1 MMSDAARTTE
11 RILTHDTAGRN
22 QTGGTDEAE
31 ADDEGRNQYEKA
43 YRNHRRKASGA
54 DHRDPQDLS
63 RGVVRAM
70 RPESANGNGRR
81 RITYRPGDPA
91 HDLSLGRN
99 GASAFH
105 GIAGWLAADLSQ
117 VARLSR
123 TLSENR
129 DRCGSKQQFS

>member
-11 RILTHDTAGRN
+11 RILAHGTVGRN
-22 QTGGTDEAE
+22 QIAGTDDTE
-31 ADDEGRNQYEKA
+31 ADDEGRNQNEKA
-43 YRNHRRKASGA
+43 YRNHRRKASSA
-54 DHRDPQDLS
+54 DHRDAQDFS
-63 RGVVRAM
+63 CRVVLGM

-105 GIAGWLAADLSQ
+105 GIAGWLAADLSH

-129 DRCGSKQQFS
+129 DRAGSKQQFP

>member
-11 RILTHDTAGRN
+11 QILAHDTAGRN
-22 QTGGTDEAE
+22 QIAGTDADE
-31 ADDEGRNQYEKA
+31 ADDEGRNQYEEA

-54 DHRDPQDLS
+54 DHRDPQDCS
-63 RGVVRAM
+63 YRVVRAM
-70 RPESANGNGRR
+70 RPEGTNGHGRR
-81 RITYRPGDPA
+81 RITHRPGDSA

-105 GIAGWLAADLSQ
+105 RIAGWIAPDLSQ

-123 TLSENR
+123 ILTE
-129 DRCGSKQQFS
+129 DRSCR

>member
-1 MMSDAARTTE
+1 MMSDLARTTAQ
-11 RILTHDTAGRN
+11 ILAHSTVGRN
-22 QTGGTDEAE
+22 QIAGTNETE

-63 RGVVRAM
+63 QRVVRAM
-70 RPESANGNGRR
+70 RREGTNGNGRR

-105 GIAGWLAADLSQ
+105 RIAGWIAADLSQ
-117 VARLSR
+117 IARLSR
-123 TLSENR
+123 DFQTPVQPPQES
-129 DRCGSKQQFS
+129 